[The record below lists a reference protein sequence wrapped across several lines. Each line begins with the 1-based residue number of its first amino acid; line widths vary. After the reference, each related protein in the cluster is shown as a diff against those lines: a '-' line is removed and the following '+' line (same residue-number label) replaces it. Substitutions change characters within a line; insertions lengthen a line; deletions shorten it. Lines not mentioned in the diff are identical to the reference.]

1 MSDQA
6 RLSLAIR
13 GVITLVAHAHQTSP
27 EEGKDGEAAQL
38 KTSVLTNAGAV
49 AIPYIT
55 ANSVRGM
62 LRRAAG
68 EVLME
73 QLQRD
78 DGQISR
84 NLYLS
89 VMRGAFSRT
98 GLQAGGGSYQQV
110 IAAQNHPFVGLFG
123 GGAYMYTSKLRIERD
138 LLPMIEPIAH
148 VFPQQFQ
155 AECLKVEPW
164 RLLNKILMASRDDFS
179 RLPTGDFIENA
190 EEAYFEHM
198 TAKLAGNRAKRAQ
211 RAQKAAGEA
220 VVGEKATTTDLNG
233 FNQVEA
239 IVPGTRLYFGT
250 TATDVTAAQ
259 AGLLCEAVRRWA
271 NRNAVGGG
279 SARGRGAFTAALS
292 LYVNGSRTG
301 EHLLEGDS
309 GDYAL
314 TAVAAPYT
322 EALYAELAAG
332 AARPAV
338 LNAIYPTDIKMDPA
352 AKPGRHSKP
361 AEAFSE

>member
-1 MSDQA
+1 MPIQT

-27 EEGKDGEAAQL
+27 EKGKDGETVQL
-38 KTSVLTNAGAV
+38 KTMVLTSTGPV
-49 AIPYIT
+49 EIPYIT

-62 LRRAAG
+62 VRRAAG

-98 GLQAGGGSYQQV
+98 GLEAGGGSYQQL
-110 IAAQNHPFVGLFG
+110 IAAQSHPFVGLFG

-138 LLPMIEPIAH
+138 LMPMIEPIAH

-155 AECLKVEPW
+155 AECMKVEPW
-164 RLLNKILMASRDDFS
+164 KLLNHILLASRDDFA
-179 RLPTGDFIENA
+179 RLPKGDFIEHA
-190 EEAYFEHM
+190 EEAYLEHM
-198 TAKLAGNRAKRAQ
+198 GAKMAGNQAKRAQ

-220 VVGEKATTTDLNG
+220 LVGEKAATTDLNG
-233 FNQVEA
+233 FNQVET
-239 IVPGTRLYFGT
+239 IVPGTRLYFGA
-250 TATDVTAAQ
+250 TATDVTPGQ
-259 AGLLCEAVRRWA
+259 AGLLLEAVRRWA

-279 SARGRGAFTAALS
+279 SARGRGAFTAALC
-292 LYVNGSRTG
+292 LFVNGSRHG

-314 TAVAAPYT
+314 TAAASPYT
-322 EALYAELAAG
+322 DALRAELAAG
-332 AARPAV
+332 AARPEV
-338 LNAIYPTDIKMDPA
+338 LSAIYPTDIKMAPD
-352 AKPGRHSKP
+352 GRSGRRSEN
-361 AEAFSE
+361 AEAASE